1 MEFLNYYFS
10 QVEYMLQMPK
20 SSIFKFLHGC
30 DKTSVQLEVE
40 KNLRSNFIINW
51 PPKWRHHKLLS
62 AYLEE
67 VGAELLEPGPRDRG
81 VEVDPLEQR
90 VDLNAGL
97 CWRRQGPLQNQN
109 ILFQFFF

>member
-1 MEFLNYYFS
+1 M
-10 QVEYMLQMPK
+10 
-20 SSIFKFLHGC
+20 
-30 DKTSVQLEVE
+30 
-40 KNLRSNFIINW
+40 
-51 PPKWRHHKLLS
+51 KWIC

-97 CWRRQGPLQNQN
+97 C
-109 ILFQFFF
+109 